1 MDVKKRCNRCM
12 GVNKRHQQAISRLV
26 QSQLII
32 GSHNLQTTR
41 ATLEACGFLSSEVLS
56 L

>member
-1 MDVKKRCNRCM
+1 MLKAM
-12 GVNKRHQQAISRLV
+12 STGLV

-32 GSHNLQTTR
+32 GNHNLQTTR

-56 L
+56 LQL